1 MFSTH
6 DTDMIND
13 PLIFSFSAAYTSLPG
28 YKVFKLYSNVSLV
41 HPNGKY
47 QTPAGDRR
55 RRCC

>member
-1 MFSTH
+1 M
-6 DTDMIND
+6 DMIND
-13 PLIFSFSAAYTSLPG
+13 PLIFSLSAAYTSLPG

-41 HPNGKY
+41 YPNGKY